1 MVSAWTRIFAAG
13 LGRFIACTGN
23 PRKMPKRVV
32 NNHGRDTLHGDAIT
46 SLSRSLADEAC
57 LPFFGEAPHEYS
69 LHVVL
74 LNDSSQ

>member
-1 MVSAWTRIFAAG
+1 
-13 LGRFIACTGN
+13 
-23 PRKMPKRVV
+23 MPKRVV